1 MPNID
6 VYVTT
11 ILSSTGIRGRHERVE
26 AVLRSLRVPYSTHDV
41 ASDEKAKSHWKR
53 KDTTN
58 ELPCIL
64 VDDERVG
71 VSAFSQREECGAHAD
86 PTDISLS
93 LSRQSVADLDEA

>member
-1 MPNID
+1 MPDID

-11 ILSSTGIRGRHERVE
+11 ILSNTSLRGRHERVE

-41 ASDEKAKSHWKR
+41 ASDEQAKRHWKR
-53 KDTTN
+53 KDPTN

-71 VSAFSQREECGAHAD
+71 VSDVALVFPRRAWCRCGAHANVVL
-86 PTDISLS
+86 ISL
-93 LSRQSVADLDEA
+93 